1 MGRHKT
7 ISDSDLLEVARR
19 VFRSQGHSASTRQ
32 IAEQAGISE
41 AILYQRFGSKDEL
54 FFAAMAASEPDVDAI
69 LGPMPP
75 PDDGRALL
83 CDVIVRLTDYFGEV
97 LPLALRILTHPSF
110 DRDALVRA
118 HGTVAKLQAG
128 LALRLKWMAEHHRVR
143 PSAVEPTAQ
152 IVVGIAHDAALAHAM
167 SSTASAPVAN
177 RAPKR
182 SKQLEAIVDVIWEG
196 AKAPAPEAKPARRR

>member
-19 VFRSQGHSASTRQ
+19 VFRSHGHSASTRQ

-54 FFAAMAASEPDVDAI
+54 FFAAMAATEPDIDAI

-75 PDDGRALL
+75 PEDTKAHL
-83 CDVIVRLTDYFGEV
+83 CDVILRLTEYFGEV
-97 LPLALRILTHPSF
+97 LPLALRIVTHPSF
-110 DRDALVRA
+110 DRNNLVRA
-118 HGTVAKLQAG
+118 HAAVEKLQAA
-128 LALRLKWMAEHHRVR
+128 LALRLKWIADHHRMR

-152 IVVGIAHDAALAHAM
+152 LVVGIAHDLALAHAM
-167 SSTASAPVAN
+167 KAPSGSAAS

-182 SKQLEAIVDVIWEG
+182 PKQLEAIVNVIWEG
-196 AKAPAPEAKPARRR
+196 ARAPSPTAKPARRR